1 LSSEIVKIT
10 DSVVHVR
17 IWDVMRIADQKMLE
31 SVALELIAKGKKVR
45 LLAIIEDFKGWEKTE
60 AWGDDVGFM
69 MKHANDIVKMAIV
82 GDERWKE
89 ETFLFLGKGF
99 RSTEIEF
106 FSPSSSKQAEEWV
119 TA

>member
-1 LSSEIVKIT
+1 MAIEIIKIT

-17 IWDVMRIADQKMLE
+17 IRDVMLIADQKMLE
-31 SVALELIAKGKKVR
+31 SVGMQLIEKGKKLR

-60 AWGDDVGFM
+60 AWGDVSFM
-69 MKHANDIVKMAIV
+69 MEHGDEIVKMAIV

-89 ETFLFLGKGF
+89 EMLIFVGKGL

-106 FSPSSSKQAEEWV
+106 FRPSALKQAEEWV
-119 TA
+119 AS